1 MADTTKD
8 TEEDSD
14 VEFEGMD
21 MNDDDE
27 AVLDEEELEDAPAMD
42 AEETKDD
49 DDVKVDE
56 HEMEELEAARKE
68 RMDLMYVILLY
79 LLVLTFVNP
88 HLVYS
93 LTHSLTLISLCCFS

>member
-27 AVLDEEELEDAPAMD
+27 AVVDEEELDDAPTMD
-42 AEETKDD
+42 AEETKD

-68 RMDLMYVILLY
+68 RMDLMYVILLCS
-79 LLVLTFVNP
+79 LLFDFCKSTSCVLSIN
-88 HLVYS
+88 S
-93 LTHSLTLISLCCFS
+93 LTYLCVAFHI